1 MQSYTEE
8 NYLKAI
14 YNLSSIENQVVSTN
28 AIAEKLST
36 KASSVTDMLK
46 KLADKKFIRYEKYQG
61 AELTEKVKKIAVNII
76 RKHRLWEV
84 FLVNHLNFKWDEVH
98 DVAEEL
104 EHINSEKLFDS
115 LDRFLNFPQ
124 FDPHGDPIPDKDG
137 KIYHHKEISIKDLKV
152 GEYGI
157 IVGVKEHHPE
167 FLRYLENAK
176 LILGTTIQ
184 VVKIFKWDN
193 SFMIKCNKKQDIS
206 ISDKVA
212 SNLYIKKVIRK

>member
-61 AELTEKVKKIAVNII
+61 AELTEKGKKIAVNII

-98 DVAEEL
+98 EIAEEL
-104 EHINSEKLFDS
+104 EHIHSEKLI
-115 LDRFLNFPQ
+115 DRLEQFLNFPQ
-124 FDPHGDPIPDKDG
+124 FDPHGDPIPNKEG
-137 KIYHHKEISIKDLKV
+137 KIFHHKEITIKDLKV

-157 IVGVKEHHPE
+157 IVGVKDHHPE

-193 SFMIKCNKKQDIS
+193 SFIIKCNNKKDIS

-212 SNLYIKKVIRK
+212 SNLYIKKINSK

>member
-14 YNLSSIENQVVSTN
+14 YNLSSIENQAVSTN

-46 KLADKKFIRYEKYQG
+46 KLSDKKFIRYEKYQG
-61 AELTEKVKKIAVNII
+61 AELTEKGKKIAVNII

-98 DVAEEL
+98 EIAEEL
-104 EHINSEKLFDS
+104 EHINSEKLIDS
-115 LDRFLNFPQ
+115 LERFLNFPQ

-193 SFMIKCNKKQDIS
+193 SVMIKCNKKQDIS

>member
-1 MQSYTEE
+1 MQSFTEE

-14 YNLSSIENQVVSTN
+14 YTLSNAENQSVSTN

-46 KLADKKFIRYEKYQG
+46 KLADKKLIHYEKYQG
-61 AELTEKVKKIAVNII
+61 AELTEKGKKIAINII

-104 EHINSEKLFDS
+104 EHINSEKLIDS

-193 SFMIKCNKKQDIS
+193 SVMIKCNKKQDIS

>member
-1 MQSYTEE
+1 MQSFTEE

-14 YNLSSIENQVVSTN
+14 YILSSSENQSVSTN

-46 KLADKKFIRYEKYQG
+46 KLAEKKLIRYEKYQG
-61 AELTEKVKKIAVNII
+61 AELTGKGKKIAINII

-98 DVAEEL
+98 DIAEEL
-104 EHINSEKLFDS
+104 EHINSEKLIEH

-137 KIYHHKEISIKDLKV
+137 KIYHHKEVSVKDLKV
-152 GEYGI
+152 GESGI
-157 IVGVKEHHPE
+157 IVGVKEHHPD
-167 FLRYLENAK
+167 FLRYLENTD
-176 LILGTTIQ
+176 LLLGTHIK
-184 VVKIFKWDN
+184 VLKVFEWDN
-193 SFMIKCNKKQDIS
+193 SVKLKCDKKQEITIS
-206 ISDKVA
+206 EKVA
-212 SNLYIKKVIRK
+212 GNLYIKKVLNK